1 MDNVNKTI
9 IGKPVLVD
17 NKKIGVVVDF
27 KEEDGIGIATM
38 HINKSSRKKMIP
50 MTLKVES
57 RCLKNNRKNAK
68 WRPNEI

>member
-1 MDNVNKTI
+1 MDKVNKTI
-9 IGKPVLVD
+9 IGKPVLID

-27 KEEDGIGIATM
+27 KEEEGIGIATM
-38 HINKSSRKKMIP
+38 HINKSSIRKIIP

-57 RCLKNNRKNAK
+57 KYLKNNRKNVK